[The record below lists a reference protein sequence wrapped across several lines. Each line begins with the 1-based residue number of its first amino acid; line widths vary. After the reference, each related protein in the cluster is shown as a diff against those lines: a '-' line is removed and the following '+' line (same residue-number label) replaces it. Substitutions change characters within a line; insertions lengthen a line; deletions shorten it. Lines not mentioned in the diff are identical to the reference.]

1 MLWKTVKKFAA
12 NNGLELY
19 APLCGYHKLL
29 QITDRAADRHWWTA
43 NKAKAVYQSLLCI
56 VQERAL
62 AKISTHEIIMQANDI
77 HSDLY

>member
-1 MLWKTVKKFAA
+1 MLWKTVKKFAS
-12 NNGLELY
+12 NNKLELY
-19 APLCGYHKLL
+19 TPLCGYHKQL
-29 QITDRAADRHWWTA
+29 QITDRAANRHWWTA

-62 AKISTHEIIMQANDI
+62 AAIPTHEIIMQANDI

>member
-1 MLWKTVKKFAA
+1 MLWKTVNTFASD
-12 NNGLELY
+12 NSLELY
-19 APLCGYHKLL
+19 TPLCGYHKLL

-62 AKISTHEIIMQANDI
+62 AKISTHEIIVEANEI
-77 HSDLY
+77 RSSLY